1 MNNLDWK
8 QQIRQNLERAKQ
20 GKPRIEFNANF
31 YNALLSSRNQNRQ
44 ATVAARLKTKA
55 GGKENLMI

>member
-20 GKPRIEFNANF
+20 GKPNIEFNANF
-31 YNALLSSRNQNRQ
+31 YNQLLLRRNQNRQ
-44 ATVAARLKTKA
+44 AAVAVQLKAKA
-55 GGKENLMI
+55 IGKEILI